1 MSHPAN
7 DETIAIQEE
16 LERQLGLRGSS
27 AGKLDVSVFD
37 LERTAFVCAGSPGV
51 GGRNNGF
58 AARTMRKVMFK
69 LTRWYVEPFV
79 LQQRAFNLTLVRYI
93 AELERRIIELE
104 GEQPSGDR

>member
-1 MSHPAN
+1 MEMGDTDI
-7 DETIAIQEE
+7 DESIAIQQE
-16 LERQLGLRGSS
+16 LERQLGLRGSTG
-27 AGKLDVSVFD
+27 AGVSVSSFD

-79 LQQRAFNLTLVRYI
+79 VQQRAFNLTLVRYI
-93 AELERRIIELE
+93 ADLERRIAELE
-104 GEQPSGDR
+104 GSSERQ